1 MENTHEEADASIAA
15 AAQLSRR
22 HIRFGLWS
30 LAAFVL
36 LGAAL
41 EIFHAYK
48 SAFYLDA
55 GHETTRLLLRLA
67 HAHGTLLS
75 LVQIAYGLIVHAR
88 PVAASRLA
96 SGALLASLVLVPA
109 GFFLG
114 GVFAH
119 GADPGLAIALVPPGA
134 AALIVGLVQAAR
146 RI

>member
-1 MENTHEEADASIAA
+1 MEHTHEEPDTNL

-22 HIRFGLWS
+22 HIRLGLWS
-30 LAAFVL
+30 LALFVL
-36 LGAAL
+36 LGAVL
-41 EIFHAYK
+41 EVFHAYK

-75 LVQIAYGLIVHAR
+75 LVQIAYGLVLHAR
-88 PVAASRLA
+88 PATTSRLA

-119 GADPGLAIALVPPGA
+119 GADPGLAVALVPPGA
-134 AALIVGLVQAAR
+134 AALIVGLVLSAR
-146 RI
+146 RV